1 MLSRETSLG
10 VKASPLIVYCL
21 DRLSQFHLG
30 HKSMIYVI
38 LKSSVAYQNKAHFL
52 LRFKYSVHNCKMAF
66 YHEHTCVVFFGG
78 GGGAGGRYEGRLRSA
93 IAKRA

>member
-21 DRLSQFHLG
+21 DRLSQFHSG

-52 LRFKYSVHNCKMAF
+52 LRFRYSVHNCKWLFTMNIIIP
-66 YHEHTCVVFFGG
+66 VFSFWGGWGG
-78 GGGAGGRYEGRLRSA
+78 GMRED
-93 IAKRA
+93 